1 LGQFPNWKAKIKT
14 KMFRFLFFR
23 KPKKAQIKAFIPTP
37 KELIISI
44 SRNGATPQ
52 MVEINREQIS
62 VFRRIQVQKRTLVL
76 FPKPTQIPIKIKKP
90 QAVQL

>member
-1 LGQFPNWKAKIKT
+1 
-14 KMFRFLFFR
+14 MFRFLFFR
-23 KPKKAQIKAFIPTP
+23 KPKKAQIKAFIPAP